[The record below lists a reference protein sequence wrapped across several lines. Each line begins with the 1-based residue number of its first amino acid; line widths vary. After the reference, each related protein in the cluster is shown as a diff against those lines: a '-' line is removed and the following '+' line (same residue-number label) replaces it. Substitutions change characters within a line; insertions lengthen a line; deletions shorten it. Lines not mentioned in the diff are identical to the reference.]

1 MKNKKHQQIY
11 EALTSILGLEN
22 VSDDPSVMLA
32 YSRDWMPE
40 STINPN
46 PPAFVALPSTTKEV
60 QAIVKL
66 SNRFTFPFIPVGSNL
81 WSVNTVPVK
90 PHTVILDP
98 KKMDRILE
106 INEKDMYAVIEPY
119 VTHAQLHAEANKRG
133 LYIGAPEAGAQASS
147 LANHVFQAAWGVSHR
162 LGMGY
167 RNILSMEWVLPN
179 GEILTTGSLAVPKAG
194 RLWGE
199 GPGPDL
205 RGLIRG
211 SYGVMGGFGMVTK
224 MAVKLHPYPG
234 PRVFPC
240 EGVLPAQRSK
250 MPADKFEWVLF
261 TYPTAQKAVNAM
273 YEICQAEIAGNC
285 SKWPT
290 SYLNWWWAK
299 SGEEFWETWK
309 SKYWQ
314 KNCNNMVAV
323 CLWGFTSSKQVEYE
337 RRVLDDIIQETG
349 GKKVP
354 QEVYDRIVNN
364 IANSWIRTTYGP
376 RVIGRSGTF
385 MVFSIQVDTMDS
397 NVRTLKHSAEFIDKY
412 SPPVLDCD
420 HTDWIASYEM
430 GHLGYEEDMFP
441 IEKTTEDL
449 SALLGDF
456 MKEVQKDLKKRHEYN
471 IAPALGA
478 VYHKDAGS
486 VFGYDKLLT
495 DIKKSLDPNNVSC
508 PPQPI
513 PGDGGN

>member
-1 MKNKKHQQIY
+1 MKNKKYQQIFD
-11 EALTSILGLEN
+11 ALVNILGKEN
-22 VSDDPSVMLA
+22 VADDPAIMVA

-40 STINPN
+40 STMNPN
-46 PPAFVALPSTTKEV
+46 PPAFVALPAGVEDV

-66 SNRFTFPFIPVGSNL
+66 ANRLQFPFIPVGSNL
-81 WSVNTVPVK
+81 WSINTVAIEPY
-90 PHTVILDP
+90 TVILDP
-98 KKMDRILE
+98 KRMNRIVE
-106 INEKDMYAVIEPY
+106 IDEKRMYAVIEPY
-119 VTHAQLHAEANKRG
+119 VSHAQLHAEANKRG
-133 LYIGAPEAGAQASS
+133 LYLGSPEVGAQASS

-179 GEILTTGSLAVPKAG
+179 GDILKTGSLSQRNAG
-194 RLWGE
+194 PNWGE

-211 SYGVMGGFGMVTK
+211 SYGVMGGFGVVTK

-234 PRVFPC
+234 PKVFPC
-240 EGVLPAQRSK
+240 EGILPDQRSM
-250 MPADKFEWVLF
+250 MPKEKFHWCFF
-261 TYPTAQKAVNAM
+261 TYPTVQKAVDAM
-273 YEICQAEIAGNC
+273 YEICQAELAGNC

-290 SYLNWWWAK
+290 SYLNWYWAK
-299 SGEEFWETWK
+299 SGEEYWETWK
-309 SKYWQ
+309 SRYWQ
-314 KNCNNMVAV
+314 KNCSNMVAI

-337 RRVLDDIIQETG
+337 KRVLDDIIEETG
-349 GKKVP
+349 GCKIP
-354 QEVYDRIVNN
+354 QDVYDRITTQ
-364 IANSWIRTTYGP
+364 IANCWIRTAYGP
-376 RVIGRSGTF
+376 RVISRSGTF

-397 NVRTLKHSAEFIDKY
+397 NVKTIKHSADFLDKY
-412 SPPVLDCD
+412 SPPILDSD

-449 SALLGDF
+449 GSLMGNF
-456 MKEVQKDLKKRHEYN
+456 MTELQHDLKHRHEYN

-478 VYHKDAGS
+478 VYHNIAGP
-486 VFGYDKLLT
+486 VFGYDKLLKGIT
-495 DIKKSLDPNNVSC
+495 QALDPNNVSC

-513 PGDGGN
+513 PKD